1 MKDHAADQ
9 DDLNPDYPVTP
20 EQVVLSLTL
29 GELQELLSEVRMNSD
44 VITAQRL
51 KRLVRKF
58 RNFELAMEAIGGPAI
73 LAEQPRHFRSA
84 EVRRAA

>member
-1 MKDHAADQ
+1 
-9 DDLNPDYPVTP
+9 
-20 EQVVLSLTL
+20 
-29 GELQELLSEVRMNSD
+29 MNSD

-58 RNFELAMEAIGGPAI
+58 RNFELAMEAIGGPAF